1 MAKNERPG
9 VVTVDSLIRR
19 LPGPMARAYQI
30 FRPRSGSLLAAGT
43 GLAWGALPLPWLWA
57 AKHRLWGRAVLL
69 LLIDGLLALFI
80 PSLLSVQS
88 VALSLALLAPRV
100 VALLRGYDWLA
111 TALEDRGHEFLGEI
125 VARNGADALAQVAR
139 RGGVIPPE
147 ARPRSQVTGF
157 RFPPASLQ
165 QLWAVARLTI
175 GAAFRYRLV
184 LVLMSLL
191 LGAVVILPTVIKHDE
206 TAMGFTQILLTYTL
220 GIITALLSLV
230 TLWLA
235 CGTLARDIDECQMQV
250 VVAKPIPR
258 WQIWVGKWVG
268 IMVLNAMLLSVSA
281 GAVFLLMQ
289 WRATQLPVATQQAL
303 RNNVLTARASL
314 RDTPT
319 DYAAK
324 AEAFVRSKLPELQ
337 AKNVNLA
344 EFRKQAKE
352 MIKARDELVP
362 PDHFR
367 RFRLKAGGAAEAL
380 TSRPVFVRVKFHTP
394 ELGAKRPY
402 EIQIDAGP
410 PDTTQR
416 RTVGRSLAAEAAHE
430 IELGTVVLDAE
441 GYLVVDVANRSDAPL
456 LFPSDEGFEVLYQE
470 GGFGLNY
477 VRAIL
482 VVGCWLGLLAAIGLA
497 AASFLSFPVA
507 AFLATTVL
515 ILGLSTGTLKTVV
528 EDNTVFGRDH
538 DSNELAHPMLDAM
551 FVPFF
556 QFLLETVN
564 LVHQFAPID
573 SVSSGRSVTWGAVAQ
588 AVSVVVLGLG
598 GIFAVI
604 GIVSFTRRELATAQS
619 FH

>member
-1 MAKNERPG
+1 
-9 VVTVDSLIRR
+9 
-19 LPGPMARAYQI
+19 MARVYQI
-30 FRPRSGSLLAAGT
+30 FQPRTGSLLAAGT
-43 GLAWGALPLPWLWA
+43 GPAWLALPLPCLWA
-57 AKHRLWGRAVLL
+57 FRHGLWGRGLL
-69 LLIDGLLALFI
+69 LLVIDALLALFV
-80 PSLLSVQS
+80 PSLLATQP
-88 VALSLALLAPRV
+88 VAISLALLAPRV
-100 VALLRGYDWLA
+100 VTLLRGNEWWVA
-111 TALEDRGHEFLGEI
+111 ALEDRGHEYLGRI
-125 VARNGADALAQVAR
+125 VARNGADAVAQVAR
-139 RGGVIPPE
+139 RGSMIPPE
-147 ARPRSQVTGF
+147 LKPRTAVTGF
-157 RFPPASLQ
+157 RFPPTSVQ

-184 LVLMSLL
+184 VVLMSLL
-191 LGAVVILPTVIKHDE
+191 LGVVVVLPSIIKHDE
-206 TAMGFTQILLTYTL
+206 TAQGFTQILLTYTL
-220 GIITALLSLV
+220 GIITALLSMV

-250 VVAKPIPR
+250 VASKPVPR
-258 WQIWVGKWVG
+258 WQIWAGKWIG
-268 IMVLNAMLLSVSA
+268 ILLLNTMLLSMSA
-281 GAVFLLMQ
+281 GAVYLLMM
-289 WRATQLPVATQQAL
+289 WRATQLPAALQQSL
-303 RNNVLTARASL
+303 RSNVLTARASL
-314 RDTPT
+314 KDAPT
-319 DYAAK
+319 DYEAK

-367 RFRLKAGGAAEAL
+367 RYRLKAGSAAESL
-380 TSRPVFVRVKFHTP
+380 TTRPIFVRVKFHTP

-402 EIQIDAGP
+402 EIQVDAGP
-410 PDTTQR
+410 PDTAQR
-416 RTVGRSLAAEAAHE
+416 RTTGRSLAAEASHE
-430 IELGTVVLDAE
+430 IELPPVILDAE

-477 VRAIL
+477 VRAL
-482 VVGCWLGLLAAIGLA
+482 VVILCWLGLLAAIGLS

-507 AFLATTVL
+507 SFLATTVL

-538 DSNELAHPMLDAM
+538 DSNLPAHPVLDSM

-556 QFLLETVN
+556 QFLLDTVN

-573 SVSSGRSVTWGAVAQ
+573 SVSSGRSITWGAVAQ
-588 AVSVVVLGLG
+588 AIAVVVLGLG
-598 GIFAVI
+598 GIFAAV
-604 GIVSFTRRELATAQS
+604 GIISFTRRELATAQS